1 MIWPGNKTLV
11 ISRYSFVKGSTQEFQ
26 DVRDVLI
33 ESKNAKELTK
43 EAVNTGSKES
53 RKQDV
58 DVLRVVH
65 LSDLQGACFGKNN
78 LELLSR
84 VSDASP
90 HLIVFT
96 GDLVDRRMRVDK
108 AFELGVSKGFEA
120 GTTKDFGGTKD
131 FQLGATKGVG
141 ATKDFEATI
150 DFMRKLS
157 NIAPTFF
164 SYGNHELAFSEH
176 IVRALSEKLQN
187 TGVIVLDGTSHI
199 ENVKIRKPPN
209 DKLSDESEKND
220 DETVSSNVKVLLT
233 GFPERLLMVEGKNRT
248 KKNSDVD
255 SDALK
260 SAVEK
265 IKRKRSE
272 SQCDISILLAH
283 EPQFIEEYSSAGY
296 DYIFSGH
303 AHGGQIR
310 LPILGGLFSPG
321 QGILPRYTSGVHNAG
336 NGKMIISRGLGNS
349 SFPIRV
355 FNSPEIILAEIHM

>member
-1 MIWPGNKTLV
+1 MILKGWPGNKTLV
-11 ISRYSFVKGSTQEFQ
+11 TSRYSFVKGSTQEFQ

-43 EAVNTGSKES
+43 ETVNTGSKES

-58 DVLRVVH
+58 DMLRVVH
-65 LSDLQGACFGKNN
+65 LSDLQGACFGNN
-78 LELLSR
+78 NVELLSR
-84 VSDASP
+84 VSDANP

-96 GDLVDRRMRVDK
+96 GDLVDRRMKVD
-108 AFELGVSKGFEA
+108 
-120 GTTKDFGGTKD
+120 
-131 FQLGATKGVG
+131 
-141 ATKDFEATI
+141 KDFEEAI
-150 DFMRKLS
+150 DFMKNLRA
-157 NIAPTFF
+157 IAPTFF
-164 SYGNHELAFSEH
+164 SYGNHELAFSDN
-176 IVRALSEKLQN
+176 IVRGLREKLEN
-187 TGVIVLDGTSHI
+187 SGVVVLDGTSHI
-199 ENVKIRKPPN
+199 ENVQIRKLPE
-209 DKLSDESEKND
+209 DGLSDENKTMVD
-220 DETVSSNVKVLLT
+220 DIESRNVRVLLT

-265 IKRKRSE
+265 IKQKRSE
-272 SQCDISILLAH
+272 SQCDTSILLAH
-283 EPQFIEEYSSAGY
+283 EPQFIEEYSAAGY

-310 LPILGGLFSPG
+310 LPVLGGLFSPG
-321 QGILPRYTSGVHNAG
+321 QGVLPKYTSGVHNAG

-355 FNSPEIILAEIHM
+355 FNRPEIIIAEIHM

>member
-1 MIWPGNKTLV
+1 MIWTGNKTLV
-11 ISRYSFVKGSTQEFQ
+11 TSRYSFVKGSTQEFQ
-26 DVRDVLI
+26 DVRGVLI

-53 RKQDV
+53 TKQDV

-65 LSDLQGACFGKNN
+65 LSDLQGACFGNN
-78 LELLSR
+78 NVELLSR
-84 VSDASP
+84 VSDANP

-108 AFELGVSKGFEA
+108 GFE
-120 GTTKDFGGTKD
+120 
-131 FQLGATKGVG
+131 
-141 ATKDFEATI
+141 EAI
-150 DFMRKLS
+150 DFMKNLRV
-157 NIAPTFF
+157 IAPTFF
-164 SYGNHELAFSEH
+164 SYGNHELAFSDN
-176 IVRALSEKLQN
+176 IVRGLREKLEN
-187 TGVIVLDGTSHI
+187 SGVVVLDGTSHI
-199 ENVKIRKPPN
+199 ENVQIRKLPE
-209 DKLSDESEKND
+209 DGVSDENKTMVD
-220 DETVSSNVKVLLT
+220 DIVSRNVRALIT
-233 GFPERLLMVEGKNRT
+233 GFPERLLMVKGKNRT

-255 SDALK
+255 LN
-260 SAVEK
+260 AVRCAVDE
-265 IKRKRSE
+265 IKGKRSE
-272 SQCDISILLAH
+272 SQYDTSILLAH

-355 FNSPEIILAEIHM
+355 FNRPEIILAEIHM

>member
-11 ISRYSFVKGSTQEFQ
+11 ISRYSFVKGVTQEFQ
-26 DVRDVLI
+26 DVW
-33 ESKNAKELTK
+33 
-43 EAVNTGSKES
+43 
-53 RKQDV
+53 

-65 LSDLQGACFGKNN
+65 LSDLQGACFGNDN
-78 LELLSR
+78 MELLGR
-84 VSDASP
+84 VSDTKP

-108 AFELGVSKGFEA
+108 GFELGASNSFESE
-120 GTTKDFGGTKD
+120 
-131 FQLGATKGVG
+131 
-141 ATKDFEATI
+141 ATKDFEVAI
-150 DFMRKLS
+150 DFMKNLRM
-157 NIAPTFF
+157 IAPTFF
-164 SYGNHELAFSEH
+164 SYGNHELAFSQD
-176 IVRALSEKLQN
+176 IVRALREKLEN
-187 TGVIVLDGTSHI
+187 TGVVVLDGTSHI
-199 ENVKIRKPPN
+199 ENVKIRKLPD
-209 DKLSDESEKND
+209 DKLRDESRRND
-220 DETVSSNVKVLLT
+220 DTASRNVEVLLT

-260 SAVEK
+260 SVVEK
-265 IKRKRSE
+265 IKRKCSE

-355 FNSPEIILAEIHM
+355 FNRPEIILAEIHM